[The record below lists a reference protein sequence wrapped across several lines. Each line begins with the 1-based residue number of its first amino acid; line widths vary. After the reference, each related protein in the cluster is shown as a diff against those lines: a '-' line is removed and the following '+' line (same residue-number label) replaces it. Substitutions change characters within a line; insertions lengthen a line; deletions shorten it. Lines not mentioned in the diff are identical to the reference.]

1 MPKSETKSVNRLIA
15 GVVVSCLT
23 SVVLLMIRVSA
34 SDSARYIFLLWNLV
48 LAIVPVILAWWLVVR
63 VRQHGWFQWQQM
75 LLSLI
80 WLSFLPNSFYLVTDF
95 IHLRTTNEA
104 SLFFDVI
111 MLASFVVNGLLLGY
125 IAVYLVHRELITR
138 FSEANSYKI
147 VGIIF
152 LLCSFATYLG
162 RFTRWNTWDIL
173 LQPAGLIFDV
183 SDRVINPGQH
193 AETYLATGILFIFLS
208 SVYVVIWEATRL
220 FNQD

>member
-1 MPKSETKSVNRLIA
+1 MPKQEVKSVNRLIA

-23 SVVLLMIRVSA
+23 SVILLMIRVSA

-48 LAIVPVILAWWLVVR
+48 LAIIPVMLAWWLVVR
-63 VRQHGWFQWQQM
+63 VRQLGWFKWQQM
-75 LLSLI
+75 LLSLV

-111 MLASFVVNGLLLGY
+111 MLASFVVNGLMLGY
-125 IAVYLVHRELITR
+125 IAIYLVHRELIRR
-138 FSEANSYKI
+138 FSESSSYKI

-193 AETYLATGILFIFLS
+193 AETYLATGILFVFLS

-220 FNQD
+220 ISNK

>member
-1 MPKSETKSVNRLIA
+1 MQKQEVKSVNRLIA

-23 SVVLLMIRVSA
+23 SVVLLMIRVTA

-48 LAIVPVILAWWLVVR
+48 LAVIPVLLAWWLVVR
-63 VRQHGWFQWQQM
+63 VRQLGWFKWQQM
-75 LLSLI
+75 LLSLV

-95 IHLRTTNEA
+95 VHLRATNEA

-111 MLASFVVNGLLLGY
+111 MLAGFMVNGLMLGY
-125 IAVYLVHRELITR
+125 IAVYLVHRELIRR
-138 FSEANSYKI
+138 FSEASSYKI

-152 LLCSFATYLG
+152 LLCSFAAYLG

-173 LQPAGLIFDV
+173 FQPAGLIFDV

-193 AETYLATGILFIFLS
+193 AETYLATGILFVFLS

-220 FNQD
+220 VSNK

>member
-1 MPKSETKSVNRLIA
+1 MPKQEVKSVNRLIA

-23 SVVLLMIRVSA
+23 SVILLMIRVSA

-48 LAIVPVILAWWLVVR
+48 LAVIPVLLAWWLVVR
-63 VRQHGWFQWQQM
+63 VRQFGWFKWQQM
-75 LLSLI
+75 LLSLV

-111 MLASFVVNGLLLGY
+111 MLASFVVNGLMLGY
-125 IAVYLVHRELITR
+125 IAIYLVHSELIRR
-138 FSEANSYKI
+138 FSESSSYKI

-193 AETYLATGILFIFLS
+193 AETYLATGILFVFLS

-220 FNQD
+220 ISNK